1 MFRTAVRDGLTS
13 LQNFG
18 TDDVLAALGL
28 ARRRDPF
35 TEVVVPSIAL
45 FTAGA
50 LVGAAAAMLL
60 TPKTGP
66 ALRRELTE
74 GARDLTQKLGTTATQ
89 ASNAVQEYIGG
100 NRNTSHAMSSPT

>member
-1 MFRTAVRDGLTS
+1 MFRTAVKDGLHS

-18 TDDVLAALGL
+18 TDDILAGLGL

-35 TEVVVPSIAL
+35 TEVIVPSIAL

-50 LVGAAAAMLL
+50 LVGAAAALLL

-66 ALRRELTE
+66 VLRRELTE
-74 GARDLTQKLGTTATQ
+74 GARDLTQKLGTTANQ
-89 ASNAVQEYIGG
+89 ATHAVQEYIGA
-100 NRNTSHAMSSPT
+100 NRGTNHALSSPT